1 MFKRGLLTAGLL
13 AATFTTASA
22 GTYGYYDARSVAM
35 GNVSV
40 ATGGITTAAF
50 ANPAMLAV
58 NESGETFGFVL
69 GAGLAAIDNGG
80 IIDGVDDFQ
89 ALDAQF
95 TDQINNSQLAEAVA
109 TLQQE
114 VDLLNSL
121 NNSSLVLDANANT
134 AFIYGGDDYTF
145 ALSFK
150 ANGEASVALQNLYI
164 PAVPVPGDQP
174 TADIYA
180 LGTVTQEIGLS
191 IATRT
196 TLLGMDVAVGVT
208 PKIVSVEA
216 VDYLVSVDTA
226 DVANVTDTTPEDLG
240 SYTSLD
246 AGIVFRVTD
255 SINAGLIA
263 KNLLEKSFYTTP
275 SPSTPVSR
283 KVEFARFLRAG
294 VSYHNEMLTLA
305 ADLDLTETDPV
316 LAEDP
321 TKMLSIG
328 MELDAFDIVQI
339 RAGYQTNTASG
350 ADNSGDLVSVGV
362 GVWLGFNLDIAAV
375 KSDDSLGAFIQTGFR
390 F

>member
-95 TDQINNSQLAEAVA
+95 QAQVLAGDPGAVN

-134 AFIYGGDDYTF
+134 AFIYGGDDY
-145 ALSFK
+145 A
-150 ANGEASVALQNLYI
+150 
-164 PAVPVPGDQP
+164 
-174 TADIYA
+174 
-180 LGTVTQEIGLS
+180 
-191 IATRT
+191 
-196 TLLGMDVAVGVT
+196 
-208 PKIVSVEA
+208 
-216 VDYLVSVDTA
+216 
-226 DVANVTDTTPEDLG
+226 
-240 SYTSLD
+240 
-246 AGIVFRVTD
+246 
-255 SINAGLIA
+255 
-263 KNLLEKSFYTTP
+263 
-275 SPSTPVSR
+275 
-283 KVEFARFLRAG
+283 
-294 VSYHNEMLTLA
+294 
-305 ADLDLTETDPV
+305 
-316 LAEDP
+316 
-321 TKMLSIG
+321 
-328 MELDAFDIVQI
+328 
-339 RAGYQTNTASG
+339 
-350 ADNSGDLVSVGV
+350 
-362 GVWLGFNLDIAAV
+362 
-375 KSDDSLGAFIQTGFR
+375 
-390 F
+390 